1 MLKIKIKYLMIDN
14 KIKNLSELARQ
25 TGINRAT
32 LIKLYNEERPETL
45 ILENLFKLCDFFNCK
60 LSDLIEYIPD
70 EEK

>member
-45 ILENLFKLCDFFNCK
+45 ILENLFKLCDFFKCK
-60 LSDLIEYIPD
+60 LSDLIEYTPD
-70 EEK
+70 EK